1 VRLRRLLAGALSAAG
16 LAATLGA
23 TASPGATPLPESSLT
38 QPNVVLI
45 VLDDAR
51 KDDLQAMPTVRALL
65 GDRGASFDRYISSHS
80 LCCPARMTLL
90 RGQYTHNHG
99 VVDVSKPDG
108 GFTGTR
114 KIDSSTLA
122 TWLQGGGYRTMLA
135 GKYVNEYPAGSS
147 YVPPGWSDWH
157 ATGPIR
163 HNNFVASDNG
173 VATTWSGYQ
182 ADYVAE
188 RTSTFLR
195 SSAGLTPFFAY
206 VNPIAPHFPYR
217 PAARHANAPVTV
229 PPLPPSF
236 NEADVSD
243 KPAWVRALPPVDA
256 TTARTDQRQRYRM
269 LLAVDEMV
277 QRIVSDLTVTNELA
291 STLIMFTSDN
301 GYLLGEHRWY
311 GGKRAAYEE
320 SISLPLLVR
329 GPGIDEGRKVAR
341 LASTTDIAPTIADYA
356 GVAAP
361 SYVDG
366 RSLRPLLEGR
376 ALPWRDAVLVEHFSE
391 PSANK
396 NVPSLA
402 AVRTV
407 GDRKLVEYPATG
419 EREAYDLTLDPHEL
433 RNTPRA
439 KWVPELRNRLAELR
453 TCAAASC
460 RAAEGP

>member
-1 VRLRRLLAGALSAAG
+1 VRLPRILAAVLSAG
-16 LAATLGA
+16 VLAATMGA
-23 TASPGATPLPESSLT
+23 TASPGATPLVEPTLSK
-38 QPNVVLI
+38 PNVVLI

-65 GDRGASFDRYISSHS
+65 GDRGASFERFISSHS

-108 GFTGTR
+108 GFAGTKR
-114 KIDSSTLA
+114 IDSSTLA

-147 YVPPGWSDWH
+147 YVPPGWNAWH

-173 VATTWSGYQ
+173 VATSWPGYQ
-182 ADYVAE
+182 ADYVAD

-195 SSAGLTPFFAY
+195 RSAGPRPFFAY
-206 VNPIAPHFPYR
+206 VAPIAPHFPYR
-217 PAARHANAPVTV
+217 PAARHADAKVSV
-229 PPLPPSF
+229 PPLSPSF
-236 NEADVSD
+236 NEADLSD
-243 KPAWVRALPPVDA
+243 KPAWVRALPTVDA
-256 TTARTDQRQRYRM
+256 ATARADQTQRYRM

-277 QRIVSDLTVTNELA
+277 ERIVNDLIYTDELS

-329 GPGIDEGRKVAR
+329 GPGITEGRNVSR

-356 GVAAP
+356 GVTPP

-376 ALPWRDAVLVEHFSE
+376 ALPWRTAVLVEHFSE

-402 AVRTV
+402 AIRTV
-407 GDRKLVEYPATG
+407 GDRKVVEYPATG
-419 EREAYDLTLDPHEL
+419 EREAYDLRLDPHEL
-433 RNTPRA
+433 TSTPRA
-439 KWVPELRNRLAELR
+439 KWVRELRTRLAELR